1 MLANVSSGIEPN
13 FSWVYT
19 RNSCDQ
25 MLYVVHPLMESVLM
39 SRDQYNDDILHKLA
53 KGIPVKDIPE
63 LCDIGDHWIT
73 SQEIKQDEHIKIQA
87 AFQAFTD
94 NAVSKPSISP
104 IKPPKTTLSKL
115 ICWLTKPAARGS
127 LFIAMEAVNLKC

>member
-1 MLANVSSGIEPN
+1 MSFIQDTAHAYNEQKGYKNATLTTIAPTGTISMLANVSSGIEPN

-53 KGIPVKDIPE
+53 KGIPVRIFQSYA
-63 LCDIGDHWIT
+63 ISAIT
-73 SQEIKQDEHIKIQA
+73 
-87 AFQAFTD
+87 
-94 NAVSKPSISP
+94 
-104 IKPPKTTLSKL
+104 
-115 ICWLTKPAARGS
+115 GS
-127 LFIAMEAVNLKC
+127 HLKK